1 MKLNI
6 SAALV
11 AAALASV
18 AAPADPLNSVDTL
31 IGGSYRGHTFPGA
44 TCPFSLVQVS
54 PDTGLCDWDHRPIR
68 ARGVSRRTSARR
80 RDAPDSTRSPL
91 PTRA

>member
-18 AAPADPLNSVDTL
+18 AAPADPLDSVDTL

-44 TCPFSLVQVS
+44 T
-54 PDTGLCDWDHRPIR
+54 
-68 ARGVSRRTSARR
+68 
-80 RDAPDSTRSPL
+80 
-91 PTRA
+91 

>member
-18 AAPADPLNSVDTL
+18 AAPADPLDSVDTL
-31 IGGSYRGHTFPGA
+31 IGGSYRGHTFPVLA
-44 TCPFSLVQVS
+44 
-54 PDTGLCDWDHRPIR
+54 DTPERH
-68 ARGVSRRTSARR
+68 GVS
-80 RDAPDSTRSPL
+80 
-91 PTRA
+91 